1 MFRWL
6 FLGCF
11 PINVII
17 LDQERKIA
25 IAARFLLSS
34 NSLLSSMLKIS
45 PETSEGYHDVLSIK
59 LVQVVRTNT
68 RFDNLFDLVQD
79 LLGKLT
85 SFSDLDYLHGAPDH
99 RSLRYLVWFPA
110 EGVVWLADVLRA
122 GRDLMVWMA
131 VSMSW
136 VETGNTRE
144 NSTFLSL

>member
-1 MFRWL
+1 
-6 FLGCF
+6 
-11 PINVII
+11 
-17 LDQERKIA
+17 
-25 IAARFLLSS
+25 
-34 NSLLSSMLKIS
+34 MLKIS

-144 NSTFLSL
+144 NSTFLSLIK